1 MDSYPFLGWVKYL
14 ALKNKVK
21 KYIQTAWPIFV
32 CPPWDQVWGYQG
44 ILMHIWTDVLGEL
57 PGPASKLLNFSACV
71 VDLDTEAH
79 ADFEPSVL
87 NQGPATQ
94 RDACPRQAGRQGG
107 AGPGDGKR
115 TDVNTWCGWRG
126 CLGTPAEWLALL
138 PSTCLSLSAP
148 CDCTSLAPPLLRPA
162 FHPAPHPNL
171 PPLHLLLQSQLLMLP
186 GLRPPQHPH
195 RPPPHLCPHCSCG
208 GLPAHSENQ
217 PLAAG
222 EWDPPL

>member
-1 MDSYPFLGWVKYL
+1 M
-14 ALKNKVK
+14 
-21 KYIQTAWPIFV
+21 
-32 CPPWDQVWGYQG
+32 CPPGIRCGDIRAFSCTSGQMFWGSFQG
-44 ILMHIWTDVLGEL
+44 RQ
-57 PGPASKLLNFSACV
+57 ASCLTSACV

-126 CLGTPAEWLALL
+126 SLGTPPEWLALL
-138 PSTCLSLSAP
+138 PSICLSPSAP
-148 CDCTSLAPPLLRPA
+148 CDCTSLAPSLLRPA

-208 GLPAHSENQ
+208 GLPAHFENQ
-217 PLAAG
+217 PLAGG